1 MSPSDEVTRRVVLRL
16 LATAG
21 AAAVVGACG
30 DDDDAAAPLPPT
42 NPDRAAAGQDELPV
56 NDTDTLRRLFDPLF
70 EPLGQHV
77 TRIGLYDLSQG
88 FIPADDGDHLAIYV
102 EPIDPTG
109 AGWDAARYIERAV
122 PGMAAATTF
131 AFGRW
136 RGLRSVDVCQEPPQE
151 ANAAAEPPI
160 ETQLLVH
167 REASAAIDWETVD
180 LADLIAA
187 SLRTPERVK
196 VRAREGIEA
205 HPVWVSARE
214 QAAELAP

>member
-1 MSPSDEVTRRVVLRL
+1 MPASEEVPRRVVLRL
-16 LATAG
+16 LTLAG

-30 DDDDAAAPLPPT
+30 DDDDAAAPLTPT
-42 NPDRAAAGQDELPV
+42 TATRAPAGQDNLPV
-56 NDTDTLRRLFDPLF
+56 NDTDALRSLFNPLF

-77 TRIGLYDLSQG
+77 TRIGLYDLSGG
-88 FIPADDGDHLAIYV
+88 FIRADDGDHLAVYV

-109 AGWDAARYIERAV
+109 TGWDGARYIERAV

-136 RGLRSVDVCQEPPQE
+136 RGLRSIDVCQEPPQR

-167 REASAAIDWETVD
+167 REASAVIDWETAD

-187 SLRTPERVK
+187 SRRTPELVK
-196 VRAREGIEA
+196 VRGRDGLEA
-205 HPVWVSARE
+205 HPLWK
-214 QAAELAP
+214 AAVDDAGRA